1 MAKPRLGKHEFQ
13 PALSPFF
20 SVSYPQS
27 MKSPILTALL
37 LLLALPAAAQ
47 DKGYWRASSNTAT
60 SITGDITLSAVKLS
74 VNFAPFPLAEIRPL
88 QPAEI
93 NALFN
98 ADAATQNA
106 VSGSGN
112 LYRLN
117 IPGSKHF
124 LHKNTLCG
132 SDDVQ
137 WMATW
142 ASGRT
147 LQVAFFSGSD
157 MPVLKPE
164 VIANAT
170 NLCGTFTYAR

>member
-1 MAKPRLGKHEFQ
+1 
-13 PALSPFF
+13 
-20 SVSYPQS
+20 
-27 MKSPILTALL
+27 MKSPILAPLL
-37 LLLALPAAAQ
+37 FLLTFPAIAQ
-47 DKGYWRASSNTAT
+47 DKGYWRPSSNTAT
-60 SITGDITLSAVKLS
+60 SITGDITLSADKVSL
-74 VNFAPFPLAEIRPL
+74 NFAPFPLAQIRPL
-88 QPAEI
+88 QPGEI

-98 ADAATQNA
+98 PDAASQNA
-106 VSGSGN
+106 ISGNGN

-147 LQVAFFSGSD
+147 LQVAFFSGAD

-164 VIANAT
+164 VIAAAT
-170 NLCGTFTYAR
+170 NLCGTFTYTH